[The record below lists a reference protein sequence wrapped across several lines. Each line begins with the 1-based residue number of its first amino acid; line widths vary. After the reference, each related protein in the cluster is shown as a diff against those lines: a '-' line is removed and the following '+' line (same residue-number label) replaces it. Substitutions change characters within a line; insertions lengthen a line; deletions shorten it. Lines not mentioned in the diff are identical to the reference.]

1 MKVTKK
7 VTTTVIGLVT
17 NSGVITTTNYK
28 DFNGGKHARH
38 IFRERQKN
46 GEKVFIDSV
55 KTEKCV
61 VELDDSIVFEEAT
74 FKTVKEDN

>member
-17 NSGVITTTNYK
+17 NGGIITTNYK
-28 DFNGGKHARH
+28 DFNGGKYARN

-55 KTEKCV
+55 ETEKYL
-61 VELDDSIVFEEAT
+61 VELDDSIVFENAT
-74 FKTVKEDN
+74 FKAVKEDNE